1 MRSLFVETLQC
12 LVCFEVESKLA
23 STAELM
29 SLWQH
34 GQLEVADDNAFT
46 DVEYPGRPDKPVLV
60 DPRALPQRKLSSPE
74 GVGAFVH
81 ALAHIEFNAINL
93 ALDAVYRFRG
103 LPDEFYAD
111 WLSVAADE
119 ARHFR
124 LLSARLSEL
133 GWSYGDFDAHDG
145 LWDAARRSAHD
156 PMVRMALIPRV
167 FEARGLDVAPG
178 MIKRLDALGDR
189 DTAAILEVIL
199 ADEVAHVEAGSRWFR
214 YFCDQRGLN
223 SDQVFA
229 DLLEEYGLAGKRSG
243 PMHREARLRA
253 GFSEN
258 ELEFL

>member
-1 MRSLFVETLQC
+1 
-12 LVCFEVESKLA
+12 
-23 STAELM
+23 
-29 SLWQH
+29 
-34 GQLEVADDNAFT
+34 
-46 DVEYPGRPDKPVLV
+46 
-60 DPRALPQRKLSSPE
+60 
-74 GVGAFVH
+74 
-81 ALAHIEFNAINL
+81 
-93 ALDAVYRFRG
+93 
-103 LPDEFYAD
+103 
-111 WLSVAADE
+111 
-119 ARHFR
+119 
-124 LLSARLSEL
+124 
-133 GWSYGDFDAHDG
+133 
-145 LWDAARRSAHD
+145 
-156 PMVRMALIPRV
+156 
-167 FEARGLDVAPG
+167 